1 MNALVL
7 SSLVLVCAADDPRPA
22 PTIPVARD
30 TTFVVGPLDKNGY
43 IDYEAALNDL
53 LSKDVTPEK
62 NANVLIWKALGP
74 SPEGGKGMPPEYFR
88 RLGMAEPPENGDYF
102 VDGRNFARR
111 AKLDED
117 QTRAFYDQQIR
128 AARRAWAAKDLPH
141 VAAWLKAN
149 EKPLA
154 VVIEATK
161 RPKYFNP
168 LVSERKDDISSLIG
182 CLLPSTQKCRELALA
197 LAARAL
203 LRTHEG
209 KLDEAW
215 ADLIAC
221 HRLGRHLMHGATFIE
236 SLVGIAVRAT
246 AANATLASLD
256 RADLT
261 SKQLLAK
268 LKELQHLPPVPAA
281 ADVADVGQRLM
292 SLDALQLVRSG
303 KTGEPGHPTE
313 EELQALDMIEW
324 GPAFRKTNKVYDRLV
339 VAMRLPARAD
349 REKQLLA
356 IEKEL
361 DEMVRKRP
369 AAAANGAPG
378 KVVGEALGDLALA
391 LTLPGVR
398 KCQSAFDRGAQ
409 IDLNLQVAFALAA
422 YRKDNGKYPAK
433 LADLAPKYLAA
444 VPNDLFT
451 DKPLIH
457 ATTDTGYFFYSVG
470 ENGKDDGGRWH
481 DDDPRGDD
489 PGVRMPLPPLRK

>member
-1 MNALVL
+1 MNAVLL

-22 PTIPVARD
+22 PKIPVARD

-53 LSKDVTPEK
+53 LGKDITPEK

-74 SPEGGKGMPPEYFR
+74 SPEGGKPLPPEYFR
-88 RLGMAEPPENGDYF
+88 RLGIAEPPKDGDYF
-102 VDGRNFARR
+102 FDGYRFVKR
-111 AKLDED
+111 AKLDDD
-117 QTRAFYDQQIR
+117 QARAFYDQQTGATR
-128 AARRAWAAKDLPH
+128 RLWAARDLPR
-141 VAAWLKAN
+141 VAAWLSEN

-161 RPKYFNP
+161 RPTYFNP
-168 LVSERKDDISSLIG
+168 LVSYRKDDISSLLG
-182 CLLPSTQKCRELALA
+182 CLLPSTQKCRELAVA

-203 LRTHEG
+203 LRAHDG
-209 KLDEAW
+209 KFDDAW

-236 SLVGIAVRAT
+236 SLVGIAVRQI
-246 AANATLASLD
+246 AANATLAYLEK
-256 RADLT
+256 ADLT
-261 SKQLLAK
+261 SRQVLTK
-268 LKELQHLPPVPAA
+268 LKELQDLPPVPPA
-281 ADVADVGQRLM
+281 ADVADLGQRLM
-292 SLDALQLVRSG
+292 SLDALQLIRSG

-313 EELQALDMIEW
+313 DELQALDMIEW
-324 GPAFRKTNKVYDRLV
+324 APAFRKTNKVYDRLA
-339 VAMRLPARAD
+339 VAMRLPTRAD

-361 DEMVRKRP
+361 DELVRKKP
-369 AAAANGAPG
+369 AANGAPG
-378 KVVGEALGDLALA
+378 KVVGEALGDLALS

-409 IDLNLQVAFALAA
+409 VDLNLQIAFALAA

-451 DKPLIH
+451 DKPLIY
-457 ATTDTGYFFYSVG
+457 APTGTGYFFYSVG
-470 ENGKDDGGRWH
+470 ENGKDDGERWH
-481 DDDPRGDD
+481 DDPRGDD
-489 PGVRMPLPPLRK
+489 PGVRMPLPLLKK